1 MSLAKEQIEELVRSV
16 PCWYHSID
24 LGHGVVTPGGDSQ
37 SMLALLRLPDL
48 RGKSVLD
55 IGAFD
60 GYFSFTAERLGAR
73 RVVALD
79 HYVWSMD
86 LAEHVRHYEECKRA
100 GVAPAPYHTMPY
112 WRPTD
117 LPGKR
122 GFDIAHRVLGSKVE
136 AVVADFMDMDLGGL
150 GAFDVVLYLGV
161 LYHMED
167 PLRAL
172 RRVAAVTGELAVV
185 ETAAVALPGYE
196 HAAVCEFYE
205 SSELNFDV
213 SNWWAPNVKA
223 LEGLCRA
230 AGFRRVEV
238 IYRPEAAAHPPTRAG
253 GEVIRGRAI
262 AHAWK

>member
-150 GAFDVVLYLGV
+150 
-161 LYHMED
+161 
-167 PLRAL
+167 
-172 RRVAAVTGELAVV
+172 
-185 ETAAVALPGYE
+185 
-196 HAAVCEFYE
+196 
-205 SSELNFDV
+205 
-213 SNWWAPNVKA
+213 
-223 LEGLCRA
+223 
-230 AGFRRVEV
+230 
-238 IYRPEAAAHPPTRAG
+238 
-253 GEVIRGRAI
+253 
-262 AHAWK
+262 